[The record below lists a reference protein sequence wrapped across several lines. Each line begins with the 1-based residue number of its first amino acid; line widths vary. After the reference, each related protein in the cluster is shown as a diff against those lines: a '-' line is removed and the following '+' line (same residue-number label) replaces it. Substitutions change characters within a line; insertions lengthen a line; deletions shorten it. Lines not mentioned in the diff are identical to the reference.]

1 MEAATPLPLTQVRFF
16 GDRLVVDGLLVDD
29 ECVVRLAREHE
40 DPAKLIVDAVE
51 IGARVLDREQ
61 TGANA
66 EFVKAE
72 FEKTARELDADFVE
86 RARKVSERLDQK
98 VDEAFGAENGIVS
111 KALERHFGD
120 GSNEAVQHK
129 VRAAVSEVAAKMRE
143 DLQKQFS
150 SDSESNPLAGFQK
163 MAIAAMRDSSK
174 LQAEQLR
181 LMDEKLVGLREEVV
195 KLQAE
200 REKLAELEAE
210 REKGTAKGRSFEEA
224 VAEALDTLAVTRGD
238 VCEAVGDVR
247 GEGGKKGDVVID
259 IDACAGAPR
268 GRIVFEAKDR
278 KLSRNGAIAELDGA
292 LRDRAADYAVLV
304 VPSDDELPAKTNPLR
319 EFNGDKLFVVF
330 DPDEGPLALEVAYSL
345 ARARVLMSRGEDEGL
360 DPDAIRAEMER
371 AEGAMQDVRRIK
383 SQLTNARTGIDNA
396 QEILDAMAGIVRGH
410 LTQIG
415 TLLSVVEP
423 DDPDA

>member
-1 MEAATPLPLTQVRFF
+1 
-16 GDRLVVDGLLVDD
+16 
-29 ECVVRLAREHE
+29 
-40 DPAKLIVDAVE
+40 
-51 IGARVLDREQ
+51 
-61 TGANA
+61 
-66 EFVKAE
+66 
-72 FEKTARELDADFVE
+72 
-86 RARKVSERLDQK
+86 
-98 VDEAFGAENGIVS
+98 
-111 KALERHFGD
+111 
-120 GSNEAVQHK
+120 
-129 VRAAVSEVAAKMRE
+129 MRE

-163 MAIAAMRDSSK
+163 AALAAMRDSSK
-174 LQAEQLR
+174 LQAEHLR
-181 LMDEKLVGLREEVV
+181 LMDEKLAGLREEVV

-200 REKLAELEAE
+200 REKLAELDAE

-304 VPSDDELPAKTNPLR
+304 VPSDDELPAKSNPLR

-330 DPDEGPLALEVAYSL
+330 DPEEGPLALEVAYSL

-360 DPDAIRAEMER
+360 DPDAIRAEIER

-410 LTQIG
+410 LAQIG
-415 TLLSVVEP
+415 TLLAAAEP
-423 DDPDA
+423 DADDA